1 MVERRVHVA
10 AAAVL
15 GLGLLAVTL
24 LGDPAAWRAWLG
36 AACLAIAIPAGA
48 VAWCLTMRLAVGDW
62 TGPIAEASAAIAGR
76 MPFAAVLFIPILLRP
91 TLYPWV
97 GATQAGPFR
106 AAWLT
111 VAFFDV
117 RAVVWLAGLSLAG
130 LYVASDRPMPKAAAC
145 LGLIAFFLVGMVIS
159 VDWLGSLDLTF
170 NSSGF
175 GLYIACLQFAAA
187 LAMAILA
194 GEPEETHRA
203 GALLLTL
210 MLLWAYFAFMDY
222 FIPWSGNLRG
232 ALSYYHV
239 RQQGIWPWLMTV
251 IGCCRLP
258 ILFALFFRTVR
269 HSRAWIL
276 VLAGLVLAG
285 SVMEFAWLAMP
296 NSGAGPLAGVL
307 YAALALAGVAAGWPP
322 RAAIPDEGGAA

>member
-1 MVERRVHVA
+1 MVERRFHFA

-15 GLGLLAVTL
+15 ALALLAVAL
-24 LGDPAAWRAWLG
+24 MSNPAAWRAWLG

-48 VAWCLTMRLAVGDW
+48 IGWQLTMRLCVGDW
-62 TGPIAEASAAIAGR
+62 TGPIAEASAGIAGR
-76 MPFAAVLFIPILLRP
+76 MPFATVLFIPILLRP
-91 TLYPWV
+91 TLYPWA
-97 GATQAGPFR
+97 GAPQPGAFR

-111 VAFFDV
+111 VPFFDV
-117 RAVVWLAGLSLAG
+117 RAVAWLVGLSLAG
-130 LYVASDRPMPKAAAC
+130 LYVASGRPIPKAAAC

-159 VDWLGSLDLTF
+159 VDWLGSLDVTF

-175 GLYIACLQFAAA
+175 GLYIACLQFATP

-203 GALLLTL
+203 GALLLTM

-251 IGCCRLP
+251 IGCCRMP

-269 HSRAWIL
+269 HSRRRMM
-276 VLAGLVLAG
+276 VLAGLVLLG
-285 SVMEFAWLAMP
+285 SVIEFAWLAMP
-296 NSGAGPLAGVL
+296 GSGAGPWEGVL
-307 YAALALAGVAAGWPP
+307 YAFLALAAVAACWPP